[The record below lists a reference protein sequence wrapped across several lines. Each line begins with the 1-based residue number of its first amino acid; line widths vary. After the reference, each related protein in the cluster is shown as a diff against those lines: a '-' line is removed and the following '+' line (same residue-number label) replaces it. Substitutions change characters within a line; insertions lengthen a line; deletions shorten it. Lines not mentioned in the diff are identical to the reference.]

1 MTTRKTK
8 NTRKT
13 RKTNKTN
20 DTRKTKKTLSY
31 IVAIPSYDRPEA
43 IVQKSLKTL
52 LDGGVPNNLVHI
64 FVANAAEEKRYKSF
78 VPKELY
84 GKIVVGKIG
93 ITEQRKYIIE
103 YYPENQPIVSID
115 DDVEGLFKKVS
126 DKELKK
132 VTNIHKFFTDAFQTL
147 KKENLYIWGIY
158 PVHNPFF
165 MKNKTTTDLKFII
178 GTLYGFIN
186 RKTNDVQP
194 SSKIKE
200 KEDYEQSIKYF
211 MKDGGVVRFNDVTIK
226 AKKHAPGGL
235 GVTEGRLEAN
245 RVAAE
250 YLEKTYP
257 GYVSVFNRDNG
268 MCEVRMARIKRDGT
282 PK

>member
-1 MTTRKTK
+1 MSA
-8 NTRKT
+8 RKT
-13 RKTNKTN
+13 RKN
-20 DTRKTKKTLSY
+20 RPTKSY
-31 IVAIPSYDRPEA
+31 VVAIPSYNRPDA

-52 LDGGVPNNLVHI
+52 SDGGVPSNVVHI
-64 FVANAAEEKRYKSF
+64 FVANKAEEKRYKNAI
-78 VPKELY
+78 PKEMY

-93 ITEQRKYIIE
+93 ITEQRKFIVNHYA
-103 YYPENQPIVSID
+103 ENQAIVSID

-132 VTNIHKFFTDAFQTL
+132 ISNVHKFFSDAFTTL

-186 RKTNDVQP
+186 RKTKTVQP
-194 SSKIKE
+194 SSQIKE

-211 MKDGGVVRFNDVTIK
+211 IKDGGVVRYNDVTIK

-235 GVTEGRLEAN
+235 GVTEGRLDAN
-245 RVAAE
+245 RFAAE
-250 YLEKTYP
+250 YLEKKYP
-257 GYVSVFNRDNG
+257 GYVSVFHRDNG
-268 MCEVRMARIKRDGT
+268 MTEVRMARIKRDEL

>member
-1 MTTRKTK
+1 MITRKTK

-13 RKTNKTN
+13 RKT
-20 DTRKTKKTLSY
+20 RKTLSY
-31 IVAIPSYDRPEA
+31 VIAIPSYDRPEA

-52 LDGGVPNNLVHI
+52 SDGGVPNNLVHI
-64 FVANAAEEKRYKSF
+64 FVANKLEEKRYTTV
-78 VPKELY
+78 VPKKLY

-93 ITEQRKYIIE
+93 ITEQRKYIIN

-132 VTNIHKFFTDAFQTL
+132 IKDVHKFFNNAFQTL

-186 RKTNDVQP
+186 RKTDTIQP

-250 YLEKTYP
+250 YLEKNYP
-257 GYVSVFNRDNG
+257 GYVSVFHRDNG
-268 MCEVRMARIKRDGT
+268 MYEVRMARIKRDET